1 MKDKSGGKKTLYLCE
16 IATLTKNVMTMKWK
30 KILNIYTTVSRN
42 EKYLFDFKEVSK
54 QIEKDALAKKAARKN
69 KDIYQNAPEM
79 NVELNPMDIEE
90 KEE

>member
-1 MKDKSGGKKTLYLCE
+1 MEKNIEYLYDR
-16 IATLTKNVMTMKWK
+16 KQK
-30 KILNIYTTVSRN
+30 R
-42 EKYLFDFKEVSK
+42 KEVSK

>member
-1 MKDKSGGKKTLYLCE
+1 MEKNIEYLYDR
-16 IATLTKNVMTMKWK
+16 KQK
-30 KILNIYTTVSRN
+30 R
-42 EKYLFDFKEVSK
+42 KEVSK

-69 KDIYQNAPEM
+69 KDIYQNVPEM